1 MRNGKHYVQA
11 RLSPEEKD
19 RFLRICRLSGMSEKL
34 ILLRMMDKKPVN
46 ERPPEEFWRLRRLL
60 QRIESDVCTLRL
72 SDSFRA
78 SLSSLRRSLSL
89 SQNFTRSVLVLITS
103 FEFFR
108 GFRVAP

>member
-1 MRNGKHYVQA
+1 MRNGKHYVQV

-19 RFLRICRLSGMSEKL
+19 RLLWICRLSGMSEKL

-72 SDSFRA
+72 SVPEKYNR
-78 SLSSLRRSLSL
+78 LYTQMNRLYC
-89 SQNFTRSVLVLITS
+89 NILIIS
-103 FEFFR
+103 IYADPDKR
-108 GFRVAP
+108 ND